1 MNMIIATKSG
11 VPILGQIAVV
21 LGWVMDQIYNL
32 LDFIGIGNIGLCI
45 ILLTFVIY
53 LLMTPLQIKQQKFSK
68 LNAVMAPEIKKV
80 QDKYKG
86 KKDQVSMQKMQEETS
101 TVYQKYGVS
110 PTGSCLQLAIQMPI
124 LFALY
129 QVIYKIPGYVGSVK
143 GIFTGLI
150 TNIQGVDGFTA
161 ILQKFI
167 EDNNLSRVSLVVDN
181 NVASSDSIID
191 VLYALSPTQWDK
203 LADLPKFSGF
213 ADTINSTADKLSSM
227 QVFLGMNIA
236 DNPWNIITSQFG
248 SNGTHMYWLAA
259 VALMVPILAWF
270 SQWISYKL
278 MPQATTGSVDTGSM
292 ANTMKTMNNVMPIMS
307 AVFCFTFPVGLG
319 IYWIAG
325 AVVRCIQQL
334 VINKHLSK
342 VDVDDLIKKNMEKAA
357 KKREKAGLPPQKIT
371 NQAHQNVK
379 KIDSTTKT
387 SNIKDKNVEEK
398 PVKYKE
404 GSIAARAR
412 MVSQDDKGKK
422 K

>member
-1 MNMIIATKSG
+1 MIIATKSG